1 MHRLIIFVFLN
12 FLVIHSFAQDRF
24 SGKVVDVLDGNTLLV
39 IDNYK
44 DTISVILKSIDCP
57 ELNQE
62 MGVKAKTYTATH
74 CLGLIV
80 GVELFGKDRFGND
93 IASITVN
100 DSDLSKSL
108 LEAGLA
114 WYYQKNKG
122 DVALET
128 VEKCSRSKK
137 IGIWETED
145 PVEPWIFRRQQSML
159 TPKLS
164 Y

>member
-1 MHRLIIFVFLN
+1 MYRPLVFLFSLMI
-12 FLVIHSFAQDRF
+12 FLQSNAQDQFR
-24 SGKVVDVLDGNTLLV
+24 GKVVDVIDGNTLLV
-39 IDNYK
+39 IDNYQ

-62 MGVKAKTYTATH
+62 MGKKAKAFTIEK
-74 CLGLIV
+74 CLGLTV
-80 GVELFGKDRFGND
+80 AVELFGKDRFGND
-93 IASITVN
+93 IASITVHN
-100 DSDLSKSL
+100 TDLSKSL

-114 WYYQKNKG
+114 WFYHRNKG
-122 DVALET
+122 DMTLASI
-128 VEKCSRSKK
+128 EKNSRAKK
-137 IGIWETED
+137 IGIWEGEN

>member
-1 MHRLIIFVFLN
+1 MYRPLIFLF
-12 FLVIHSFAQDRF
+12 FLLPSLQSNAQDQF
-24 SGKVVDVLDGNTLLV
+24 TGKVVEVIDGNTLLV
-39 IDNYK
+39 IDNYQ

-62 MGVKAKTYTATH
+62 MGGKAKAFTTEK
-74 CLGLIV
+74 CLGSDV
-80 GVELFGKDRFGND
+80 VVELFGKDRFGND
-93 IASITVN
+93 IASITIN
-100 DSDLSKSL
+100 KTDLSKSL

-114 WYYQKNKG
+114 WFYHRNKG
-122 DVALET
+122 DMTLVSI
-128 VEKCSRSKK
+128 EKSSRAKR
-137 IGIWETED
+137 IGIWEGED

>member
-1 MHRLIIFVFLN
+1 MHRLIIFLFLN
-12 FLVIHSFAQDRF
+12 FIILQSFAQDGF
-24 SGKVVDVLDGNTLLV
+24 SGRVVDVLDGNTLLV

-44 DTISVILKSIDCP
+44 DTISVILKGIDCP

-62 MGVKAKTYTATH
+62 MGKPAKAYTIKY
-74 CLGLIV
+74 CLGSTV
-80 GVELFGKDRFGND
+80 DVELFGKDRYGND
-93 IASITVN
+93 IANITMS
-100 DSDLSKSL
+100 DTDLSKSL

-114 WYYQKNKG
+114 WYYHKNKG

-128 VEKCSRSKK
+128 VEKCSRARK
-137 IGIWETED
+137 IGIWESEN

>member
-1 MHRLIIFVFLN
+1 MNRLVIVLFLN
-12 FLVIHSFAQDRF
+12 FIVLQSYGQGQF

-57 ELNQE
+57 ELSQE
-62 MGVKAKTYTATH
+62 MGEAAKSYTKLQ
-74 CLGLIV
+74 CLGSNV
-80 GVELFGKDRFGND
+80 DVELFGKDRHGND
-93 IASITVN
+93 IANITV
-100 DSDLSKSL
+100 SDTNLSQSL

-114 WYYQKNKG
+114 WYYHKNKG
-122 DVALET
+122 DVALEA

-137 IGIWETED
+137 IGIWEAEN